1 MSKGRWILTDFQAVA
16 PSRDVSKFDYL
27 DDVRFHQ
34 ATAMDDTGDRKRK
47 PHTLE
52 IVEPSIASRAT
63 VWCVCVWLM
72 AFVSYWTQMV
82 LIWEDSGRPWHIG
95 RSAEIRHT
103 YVYKIIW
110 IYSCLR
116 VSSTCLAWNPLRC
129 MSLCPP
135 CDIFAYSISNAS
147 YIRYSL

>member
-1 MSKGRWILTDFQAVA
+1 MTDFQAVA

-63 VWCVCVWLM
+63 VWCVCVCVTHGVCFLLD
-72 AFVSYWTQMV
+72 ADGVDLGRQRATLTYWA
-82 LIWEDSGRPWHIG
+82 ICG
-95 RSAEIRHT
+95 
-103 YVYKIIW
+103 
-110 IYSCLR
+110 
-116 VSSTCLAWNPLRC
+116 N
-129 MSLCPP
+129 
-135 CDIFAYSISNAS
+135 
-147 YIRYSL
+147 